1 MIDRVL
7 LLTPSRGLGG
17 GIERYAETLEWAFTE
32 EGIEYG
38 RVDLSRAGPAAHAR
52 MLADAA
58 RLLRPGAGPARL
70 VLVHPSLLPVAVAL
84 ARVRPV
90 GGISVVCHG
99 CEVWGTRLRPRR
111 YLERRLMSR
120 PAVRVVAASGFTSG
134 VLPAGAPA
142 TILPPGLSRGW
153 FDTLVKA
160 SAQETLREPGIHLV
174 TAFRLA
180 DWRDKGLPEVLAAVA
195 ALGRSDVRLTVCGS
209 GAPSPE
215 LAGLVERHER
225 CVIRPGLT
233 DSELA
238 GVLARADLFVLA
250 TRTRR
255 GRRPCGEGFGL
266 VLLEAQV
273 AGTPVVG
280 PSFGGSHDAYVD
292 RLTGVTPTD
301 ESAGTLARVLAEV
314 LGDPRELA
322 EMGRRAS
329 GWARDCFAPERY
341 ARRAV
346 ARLL

>member
-1 MIDRVL
+1 VIDRVL

-17 GIERYAETLEWAFTE
+17 GIERYSETLEWAFTE
-32 EGIEYG
+32 EGIEC
-38 RVDLSRAGPAAHAR
+38 RRIDLSRAGPLGHAR
-52 MLADAA
+52 MFADAVK
-58 RLLRPGAGPARL
+58 RLRSSTGRTRL
-70 VLVHPSLLPVAVAL
+70 VLAHPSLLPVAVAL
-84 ARVRPV
+84 AEVRPV
-90 GGISVVCHG
+90 RGISVVCHG
-99 CEVWGTRLRPRR
+99 CEVWGTRRRLRQ
-111 YLERRLMSR
+111 YIEQHLMSR
-120 PAVRVVAASGFTSG
+120 PAVRVVAASSFTSG
-134 VLPAGAPA
+134 VLSACSPA
-142 TILPPGLSRGW
+142 TILPPGLSPAW
-153 FDTLVKA
+153 FETLVKA
-160 SAQETLREPGIHLV
+160 SADEAMRDPGIDLI

-180 DWRDKGLPEVLAAVA
+180 DWRDKGLPELLEAVEA
-195 ALGRSDVRLTVCGS
+195 VGRPDVRLTVCGS
-209 GAPSPE
+209 GEPSRE
-215 LAGLVERHER
+215 LAGLVERYER

-238 GVLARADLFVLA
+238 CELARSDLFVLA

-255 GRRPCGEGFGL
+255 GRSPCGEGFGL

-301 ESAGTLARVLAEV
+301 ESVAALAKVLDEV

-322 EMGRRAS
+322 EMGRVAGR
-329 GWARDCFAPERY
+329 WARDCFAPKRY